1 MRLSSE
7 HLARCGGNG
16 PGVLCPHR
24 VKHYSGIEH
33 VKKLW
38 ILEKVVESGSL
49 REAALRA
56 RVTPPA
62 ISQALA
68 AMEKAV
74 GRPLVIRKDGRV
86 EPTDLARELVRTAR
100 PALQTLENISSLASA
115 RVPNI
120 SWMSLGAYESL
131 SVSLLPG
138 LIATLRAKLPSTKL
152 TIRTGRSAQ
161 LANMVRKGE
170 LCAALVTE
178 MDSPGRLNRVEVGK
192 DRLGFFVSASAS
204 GSVPTFQEML
214 EHMPLGTIAPGAD
227 GYPVYFQKFLRK
239 TLGDRCKPTV
249 LCDSFETLRSA
260 AVAGTLAAVLPARVA
275 LRAPG
280 ELVEVPPPLEGAP
293 DLGAHSI
300 WLVSLENCDPD
311 EVAFLERELRELLAA
326 ST

>member
-1 MRLSSE
+1 M
-7 HLARCGGNG
+7 
-16 PGVLCPHR
+16 LCKLR
-24 VKHYSGIEH
+24 VKHYSGIEY

-38 ILEKVVESGSL
+38 ILEKVVETGSL

-74 GRPLVIRKDGRV
+74 GRPLVVRKNGKV
-86 EPTDLARELVRTAR
+86 EPTELARELVRAAR
-100 PALQTLENISSLASA
+100 PALQTLENISSLASVQ
-115 RVPNI
+115 VPNI

-138 LIATLRAKLPSTKL
+138 LIASLRSKLPNTKL
-152 TIRTGRSAQ
+152 TIRTGRSMQ

-178 MDSPGRLNRVEVGK
+178 MDSLGRLSRVEVGK
-192 DRLGFFVSASAS
+192 DRLGFFVSARTPGQAL
-204 GSVPTFQEML
+204 TFQEML
-214 EHMPLGTIAPGAD
+214 ERMPLGTIAPSAD
-227 GYPVYFQKFLRK
+227 GYPVYFQKFLKK
-239 TLGDRCKPTV
+239 TLGDRCKPAV

-260 AVAGTLAAVLPARVA
+260 AVAGTLAAILPARVA
-275 LRAPG
+275 LREPD
-280 ELVEVPPPLEGAP
+280 ELVEVLHPVQGSP

-300 WLVSLENCDPD
+300 WLISLANCDPD
-311 EVAFLERELRELLAA
+311 EVAFLERELRDLLAT
-326 ST
+326 SGVVSG